1 MGRPVGR
8 IVRSDDFE
16 RVLRRPPAG
25 RSPHFA
31 LPYLGGRPSVPQPPK
46 RPPPA
51 ELSTGD
57 APPRGAPVDDLPPD
71 GLWLGAVVPK
81 RHAKRSVTRSLVKR
95 QIRGAVDRA
104 SKGLPGGLWVVRLR
118 QRIDVN
124 RFPSAASDALRAL
137 LRAELDR
144 LMDSAV
150 ARSAA
155 PAARRT

>member
-1 MGRPVGR
+1 M
-8 IVRSDDFE
+8 
-16 RVLRRPPAG
+16 
-25 RSPHFA
+25 
-31 LPYLGGRPSVPQPPK
+31 
-46 RPPPA
+46 
-51 ELSTGD
+51 
-57 APPRGAPVDDLPPD
+57 
-71 GLWLGAVVPK
+71 
-81 RHAKRSVTRSLVKR
+81 
-95 QIRGAVDRA
+95 
-104 SKGLPGGLWVVRLR
+104 VRLR

>member
-16 RVLRRPPAG
+16 RVLRTPPAG

-31 LPYLGGRPSVPQPPK
+31 LHYLGACPSAPKPPK
-46 RPPPA
+46 RALPA
-51 ELSTGD
+51 ELSTGE
-57 APPRGAPVDDLPPD
+57 APSFSPPVDDLPPD

-81 RHAKRSVTRSLVKR
+81 RHAKRSVTRNLVKR

-104 SKGLPGGLWVVRLR
+104 STGLSGGLWVVRLR

-124 RFPSAASDALRAL
+124 RFPSAASDALRTL

-150 ARSAA
+150 ARPPAA
-155 PAARRT
+155 AARRP